1 MKTGGNMEDFRSPRW
16 VPRSP
21 RRMPDG
27 IWQSTLTRVRGEFD
41 EMPGLRVT
49 EEQAQ
54 ALLGLP
60 KPASRWVLERL
71 AKDGFLACTPQGV
84 YMRREGGV

>member
-1 MKTGGNMEDFRSPRW
+1 
-16 VPRSP
+16 
-21 RRMPDG
+21 MPEP
-27 IWQSTLTRVRGEFD
+27 IWQSTLTRVRGEFE

-54 ALLGLP
+54 TLLGLP
-60 KPASRWVLERL
+60 EPASGWVLERL
-71 AKDGFLACTPQGV
+71 AKDGFLARTPQGV